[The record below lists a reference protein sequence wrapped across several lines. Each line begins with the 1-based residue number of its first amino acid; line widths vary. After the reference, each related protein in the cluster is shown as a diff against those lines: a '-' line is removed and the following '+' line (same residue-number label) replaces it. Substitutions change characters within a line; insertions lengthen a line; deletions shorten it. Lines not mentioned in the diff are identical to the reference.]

1 MDCYVLAFRLFQII
15 VLFVARGMSSAFF
28 QAVYVYTPEAYPTNL
43 RAVAL
48 GSGSASARIGAMI
61 TPYVAQVLLRQSL
74 SATVGV
80 YAGIGT
86 FFKSEYSSIVCM
98 SAYTF
103 YRSSGRVY
111 SKCMQY

>member
-1 MDCYVLAFRLFQII
+1 MDCYVLVFRIFQII

-80 YAGIGT
+80 YAGIGMFLYQST
-86 FFKSEYSSIVCM
+86 VIP
-98 SAYTF
+98 
-103 YRSSGRVY
+103 
-111 SKCMQY
+111 